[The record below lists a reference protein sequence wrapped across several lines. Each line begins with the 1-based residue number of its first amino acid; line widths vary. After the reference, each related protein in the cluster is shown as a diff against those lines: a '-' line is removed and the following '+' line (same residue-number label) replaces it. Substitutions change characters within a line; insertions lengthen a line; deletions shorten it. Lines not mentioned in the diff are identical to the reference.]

1 MIKILDVKLA
11 ILLVYQNIKT
21 LLQKAMFQIGLK
33 KFLWLKKLKTLCR
46 GHMLLAILTEK
57 KLLECFTKKELEKTN
72 QNEFIA
78 QKVIKR
84 KRDVYRRNGMT
95 CYDNSFI
102 SWIDKKPY
110 TCGGGAHLRISVWHL
125 LMNLK
130 NNY

>member
-1 MIKILDVKLA
+1 
-11 ILLVYQNIKT
+11 
-21 LLQKAMFQIGLK
+21 
-33 KFLWLKKLKTLCR
+33 
-46 GHMLLAILTEK
+46 MLLAILTEK

-84 KRDVYRRNGMT
+84 KRDVYRRNGI

-110 TCGGGAHLRISVWHL
+110 TCGGGEHLRISV
-125 LMNLK
+125 
-130 NNY
+130 